1 MQTVDI
7 RSRFEATGVLRLDGA
22 FTADQAAAMREAVW
36 QHAERQAGLR
46 PDDPAG
52 SFATV
57 QGGLNKMTLRRFE
70 AIMAQAGVEPVF
82 RATDPG
88 ERPVLRAMR
97 EIARVPPLREYF
109 TVGIYTIWRK
119 PGGDT

>member
-1 MQTVDI
+1 MTKLPWAHLLFPERTI
-7 RSRFEATGVLRLDGA
+7 
-22 FTADQAAAMREAVW
+22 M
-36 QHAERQAGLR
+36 AERVRFR
-46 PDDPAG
+46 PDDPAEG
-52 SFATV
+52 FATV

-70 AIMAQAGVEPVF
+70 AIMAAAGVEPVF

-97 EIARVPPLREYF
+97 EIARIPPLREYF